1 MLQIISPKDPFDAI
15 VVGSGATGG
24 WAAKE
29 LTEAGM
35 RVALLEAGQK
45 ITPRD
50 FTEHQQTW
58 QLPYLGHSPVMSR
71 DRPIQSE

>member
-1 MLQIISPKDPFDAI
+1 MLQIISPKAPFDAI

-35 RVALLEAGQK
+35 RVALLEAGACWVSSGCQNPT
-45 ITPRD
+45 ITMMAIKVRAC
-50 FTEHQQTW
+50 EYIIREYSKKHA
-58 QLPYLGHSPVMSR
+58 
-71 DRPIQSE
+71 